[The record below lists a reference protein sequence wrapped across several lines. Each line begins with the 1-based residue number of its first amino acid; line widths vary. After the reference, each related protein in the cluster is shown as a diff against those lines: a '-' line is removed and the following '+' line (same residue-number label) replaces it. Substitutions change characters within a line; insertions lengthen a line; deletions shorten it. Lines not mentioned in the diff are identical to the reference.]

1 MQKNKKTFNTGDVVC
16 LNVHKPKMMVR
27 HQEGKR
33 VECDWFENNQLHR
46 RSFEPD
52 DLTIVS

>member
-52 DLTIVS
+52 DLTIV